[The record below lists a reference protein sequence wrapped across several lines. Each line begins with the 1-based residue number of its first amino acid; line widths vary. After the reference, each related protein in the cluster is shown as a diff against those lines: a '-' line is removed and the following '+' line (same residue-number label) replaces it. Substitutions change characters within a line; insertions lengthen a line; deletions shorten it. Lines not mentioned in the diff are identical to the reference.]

1 MLKNCTLGSH
11 DDQSTVQLV
20 RCAER
25 WGVWGENLCG
35 PLKTRAM
42 QSDGR
47 GESIAQKQNPSTKL
61 LGMPDG
67 MPEFFNGK
75 KPSIH
80 AGCSLIS
87 GGEGVN
93 SRLG

>member
-1 MLKNCTLGSH
+1 
-11 DDQSTVQLV
+11 
-20 RCAER
+20 
-25 WGVWGENLCG
+25 
-35 PLKTRAM
+35 M